1 MSVLLG
7 AIADDFT
14 GATDLAN
21 TLVQQGMRTVQTI
34 GVPDAA
40 LDLRAAEAVVVA
52 LKSRTVPTEEAVAA
66 SCKALRWL
74 EAQGVRQVFFKYCS
88 TFDSTAAGN
97 IGPVAD
103 ALMDALETDFAI
115 VCPAFPANGRSVY
128 QGHLFVGDQL
138 LSESSMKDHPLTPMR
153 DSSLLRLMGAQ
164 SQRRVGLVPHGV
176 VAAGVVET
184 VAAFDALR
192 EAGSSYGVVDALTE
206 GDLLTIGAA
215 TAAHRLITGGSGVA
229 MGLPDN
235 FRREGLLGAAADPTV
250 PDVRGLAV
258 VLAGS
263 CSRATRG
270 QIAKAQEVWPHRK
283 LDAHRIAAGDP
294 VVDEVLQW
302 ASEQPEDLPVLVY
315 GSADPDE
322 VAAVQAEYGRERA
335 GAMIEDALGRIAVG
349 LVDRGARRMIVAGG
363 ETAGAVVSALGVRGL
378 AIGAEIDPGVPWTE
392 TLDDPRLALALK
404 SGNFGAEDFFLKALG
419 MLP

>member
-1 MSVLLG
+1 
-7 AIADDFT
+7 
-14 GATDLAN
+14 
-21 TLVQQGMRTVQTI
+21 
-34 GVPDAA
+34 
-40 LDLRAAEAVVVA
+40 
-52 LKSRTVPTEEAVAA
+52 
-66 SCKALRWL
+66 
-74 EAQGVRQVFFKYCS
+74 
-88 TFDSTAAGN
+88 
-97 IGPVAD
+97 
-103 ALMDALETDFAI
+103 
-115 VCPAFPANGRSVY
+115 
-128 QGHLFVGDQL
+128 
-138 LSESSMKDHPLTPMR
+138 
-153 DSSLLRLMGAQ
+153 
-164 SQRRVGLVPHGV
+164 
-176 VAAGVVET
+176 
-184 VAAFDALR
+184 
-192 EAGSSYGVVDALTE
+192 
-206 GDLLTIGAA
+206 
-215 TAAHRLITGGSGVA
+215 

-250 PDVRGLAV
+250 PDVRGRAV

-335 GAMIEDALGRIAVG
+335 GAMIEEALGRIALG
-349 LVDRGARRMIVAGG
+349 LVDQGARRMIVAGG

-378 AIGAEIDPGVPWTE
+378 EIGAEIDPGVPWTE